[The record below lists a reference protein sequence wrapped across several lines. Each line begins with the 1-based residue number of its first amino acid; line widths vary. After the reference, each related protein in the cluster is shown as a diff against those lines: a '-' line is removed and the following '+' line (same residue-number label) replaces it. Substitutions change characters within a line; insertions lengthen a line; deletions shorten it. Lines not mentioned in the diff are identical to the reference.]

1 MAGENLILVVGS
13 YPDAGGAAEDFK
25 ALKDGEERRR
35 LQGRWRRRDES

>member
-25 ALKDGEERRR
+25 ALKDARGRRR
-35 LQGRWRRRDES
+35 VQGRRRRRDES